1 MKKSSICLLLAGMF
15 AASVQAASQ
24 LDELSKELE
33 IMSSIMQTS
42 YKQNRDKKG
51 ISVRSL
57 QSTYLAGQ
65 GVVFRIQTSGGSNR
79 FRFSFNGLDHVIP
92 VPPIEPQIEV
102 RGNAVV
108 IENEGHVIEYE
119 SIGDE
124 LERVREL
131 FIESNDK
138 LSELRDKQ
146 RELNWEAREVERRNR
161 DNEFEKR
168 HAEGER
174 RAELEKETQELQ
186 KELAKIKERQREV
199 EKYAQ
204 QLEEE
209 QREANNKRMA
219 AAQEQSKK
227 FLAEF
232 EHNSADILC
241 KYGSG
246 LKSLPAGEHITLVLD
261 SYADGKGRNKS
272 QDRIYVFDYKD
283 VQSCVSG
290 KLDPQKLLG
299 KANTYEF

>member
-15 AASVQAASQ
+15 AASVQAAPQ
-24 LDELSKELE
+24 LEELSKELE

-51 ISVRSL
+51 ISVRTL

-65 GVVFRIQTSGGSNR
+65 GVVFRIQTSGSHR
-79 FRFSFNGLDHVIP
+79 YRFSFNGIDHVIP
-92 VPPIEPQIEV
+92 VPPVAPQIEV
-102 RGNAVV
+102 NGSAIV

-119 SIGDE
+119 SIGEE

-131 FIESNDK
+131 FVESNDK

-174 RAELEKETQELQ
+174 RAELEKETKELQ
-186 KELAKIKERQREV
+186 KELAKIRERQREV

-204 QLEEE
+204 QLQEE
-209 QREANNKRMA
+209 QREANSKRVA

-232 EHNSADILC
+232 EQNSADILC

-261 SYADGKGRNKS
+261 GYADTKGRGKS

-283 VQSCVSG
+283 VQSCVAG
-290 KLDPQKLLG
+290 KLDTQKLLG
-299 KANTYEF
+299 KANTYQF